1 MSEIELDEIK
11 EMWAKEVKDNLLKAA
26 TEDLNNYPE
35 EVQRVIIE
43 EAHKRGLETY
53 KVYYHRTG
61 GYRAV
66 KQGFYWLAFWFP
78 FFWAFAMKL
87 WLQGIIG
94 FIVIEVLDS
103 FYWTFREQN
112 DFGHG
117 IVAFLLILTNS
128 IIFGA
133 FGKRWRTKSL
143 VKRGFEYKDTVTAMD
158 TEDAIIQVAD
168 RNEEGEKGDS
178 D

>member
-1 MSEIELDEIK
+1 ME
-11 EMWAKEVKDNLLKAA
+11 
-26 TEDLNNYPE
+26 
-35 EVQRVIIE
+35 
-43 EAHKRGLETY
+43 ETY

-94 FIVIEVLDS
+94 LIVFEVLDS

-117 IVAFLLILTNS
+117 IVVILLILTNS

-143 VKRGFEYKDTVTAMD
+143 VKRGFEYIDTVIAKYP
-158 TEDAIIQVAD
+158 DAAIMQVAD
-168 RNEEGEKGDS
+168 RNEDMSYGH
-178 D
+178 

>member
-1 MSEIELDEIK
+1 MK
-11 EMWAKEVKDNLLKAA
+11 
-26 TEDLNNYPE
+26 
-35 EVQRVIIE
+35 
-43 EAHKRGLETY
+43 TY
-53 KVYYHRTG
+53 KVYYHRIG

-66 KQGFYWLAFWFP
+66 KLDFYWLAFWFQWI
-78 FFWAFAMKL
+78 WAFAMKL

-94 FIVIEVLDS
+94 LIVFEVLDS
-103 FYWTFREQN
+103 LYETFKEQDN
-112 DFGHG
+112 LGSAVVVG
-117 IVAFLLILTNS
+117 LLMLTQGVF
-128 IIFGA
+128 FGA